1 MLLLQEIASRFLF
14 IFVMFHYSCVDL
26 GYTDFKGIS
35 GVFWHESTQNTNL
48 TPGAVPV
55 GARGQ
60 DRPRLACRWYIAW
73 LFELRQF
80 YVSQKCQ
87 KY

>member
-35 GVFWHESTQNTNL
+35 GVF
-48 TPGAVPV
+48 
-55 GARGQ
+55 
-60 DRPRLACRWYIAW
+60 
-73 LFELRQF
+73 
-80 YVSQKCQ
+80 
-87 KY
+87 